1 MGEVAGRRAR
11 DRWVMTTRTVHTAYA
26 PRPQAPRPG
35 AGRRI
40 LRAVA
45 LAATVP
51 YLTLKAAWLAG
62 SRTGIPDGSVLAE
75 PGAFVILANSVTL
88 LMDACVIGL
97 VLLLTRP
104 WGMRVPSWLLTVP
117 VFAASGLLT
126 PILLGFPGQLLIRA
140 LGFGADPAGSA
151 EREPFLDPWVF
162 NVVYGGFI
170 VQGLALA
177 GLFVPYARERWG
189 WGRSWAPGRPGGRV
203 ERPVSSTRAAATS
216 TRVAAAAAALG
227 GAAVAA
233 AYFYWAFGGTAGMSA
248 ERAASWSAEAGV
260 VPAVHAVCALA
271 AGAGALLLAQA
282 QGQGERRRAWWPTAL
297 AWVGSGAALSWGLW
311 PMIASLGPQLD
322 GGEAPSGASQLI
334 YAGQMATGALA
345 AVVLARFLTRRS
357 EG

>member
-1 MGEVAGRRAR
+1 
-11 DRWVMTTRTVHTAYA
+11 MTTRTVHPSYA

-35 AGRRI
+35 AGRRT

-45 LAATVP
+45 VAATLP

-75 PGAFVILANSVTL
+75 PGTFLVLANSVTL
-88 LMDACVIGL
+88 LMDACVIVL
-97 VLLLTRP
+97 VLLLTQP

-117 VFAASGLLT
+117 AFVASGLLT

-140 LGFGADPAGSA
+140 IGFGADPSGSA
-151 EREPFLDPWVF
+151 QREPFLDPWVF

-189 WGRSWAPGRPGGRV
+189 WGRSRIADRPAGGA
-203 ERPVSSTRAAATS
+203 ERETAFTRPAESVRATAS
-216 TRVAAAAAALG
+216 TRVVATAAALG
-227 GAAVAA
+227 SAGVAA
-233 AYFYWAFGGTAGMSA
+233 AYFFWAFGGTAGMGA

-260 VPAVHAVCALA
+260 VSAAHAVCALA
-271 AGAGALLLAQA
+271 AGTGALLLASDR
-282 QGQGERRRAWWPTAL
+282 GRRAWWPAAL
-297 AWVGSGAALSWGLW
+297 AWIGSGAALGWGLW
-311 PMIASLGPQLD
+311 PLIASLGPQLD

-345 AVVLARFLTRRS
+345 AVVLTRFLTRRI